1 MYPFR
6 FNGNIGN
13 VLQYFKSLF
22 LLNFDFWINK
32 GKLISVKDSMSFHIV
47 YTLWH
52 RFLQEAIA
60 QRIFLSFDFNG
71 TRAFWVFTQ
80 SSNQPLNS
88 ILMAR
93 EESGDALILSIK
105 VEMHQT
111 LSEETIN
118 CPLGQPF

>member
-1 MYPFR
+1 MVILGMF
-6 FNGNIGN
+6 FNI
-13 VLQYFKSLF
+13 LKAFF

-60 QRIFLSFDFNG
+60 QRIFHSFDFNG

-93 EESGDALILSIK
+93 EENGDALILSIK

-118 CPLGQPF
+118 YPLGQPF